1 MNKRRLIVGS
11 VISLAALV
19 GGGWLAASRLRSA
32 SPDPVKTLFGLTFN
46 DADARSISLAQYQGK
61 PLVVNFWATWCP
73 PCIEEMPELSEWQT
87 TVGDK
92 IAIVGIGIDSA
103 TNIAQ
108 FSAKNR
114 LKYPLLVAGMGGT
127 ELSRL
132 FGNTSGSLPFTIIIN
147 AAGKIIYTKEGRFSL
162 AEMKNKLA
170 LSS

>member
-1 MNKRRLIVGS
+1 MNKRRLLAG
-11 VISLAALV
+11 SLASLMALI
-19 GGGWLAASRLRSA
+19 GGGWLAVSRLRSA

-46 DADARSISLAQYQGK
+46 DADARPMSLAQYKGK

-73 PCIEEMPELSEWQT
+73 PCIEEMPELSEWQSS
-87 TVGDK
+87 VGDK
-92 IAIVGIGIDSA
+92 IAIIGIGIDSA

-108 FSAKNR
+108 FSTKSR

-147 AAGKIIYTKEGRFSL
+147 AEGRIIYSKEGRFSL
-162 AEMKNKLA
+162 TEMKNKLA
-170 LSS
+170 L